1 MSASPPKA
9 DKRADVSLSPLCT
22 NGGLHA
28 VQQKNHSITSSARS
42 CIELGTMDPSIFAAL
57 KLMTNSNVVG
67 RMTGRCRRTP
77 THDANALA
85 SKAPPAP
92 KTSAAATH

>member
-1 MSASPPKA
+1 MRTIRAFLTAFAFLTVAAALPASAETGPC
-9 DKRADVSLSPLCT
+9 LSDHD
-22 NGGLHA
+22 GGL
-28 VQQKNHSITSSARS
+28 IPPPLSA
-42 CIELGTMDPSIFAAL
+42 DA
-57 KLMTNSNVVG
+57 
-67 RMTGRCRRTP
+67 

>member
-1 MSASPPKA
+1 MRFAHCALRAHKSSRSRRLARNGSAAEMSA
-9 DKRADVSLSPLCT
+9 RAPSRERPSKTASKSPL
-22 NGGLHA
+22 
-28 VQQKNHSITSSARS
+28 SA
-42 CIELGTMDPSIFAAL
+42 DA
-57 KLMTNSNVVG
+57 
-67 RMTGRCRRTP
+67 

>member
-1 MSASPPKA
+1 MNRSALRGSSAWGRARKFSIL
-9 DKRADVSLSPLCT
+9 RADGWKTRWPGTDWKVCPPPLS
-22 NGGLHA
+22 A
-28 VQQKNHSITSSARS
+28 DA
-42 CIELGTMDPSIFAAL
+42 
-57 KLMTNSNVVG
+57 
-67 RMTGRCRRTP
+67 